1 MTFLVSP
8 LASFVAAVVAVAA
21 DMLKQ
26 EGIEGLLVPALEDEP
41 KAEKVLNG
49 EAAGGFCYACY

>member
-1 MTFLVSP
+1 MTFLVSF
-8 LASFVAAVVAVAA
+8 LAFSVAAVAAVAA

-26 EGIEGLLVPALEDEP
+26 EGIEGLLFPALDDEP

-49 EAAGGFCYACY
+49 EAAEGFCYACY

>member
-8 LASFVAAVVAVAA
+8 LASFLAAVVA